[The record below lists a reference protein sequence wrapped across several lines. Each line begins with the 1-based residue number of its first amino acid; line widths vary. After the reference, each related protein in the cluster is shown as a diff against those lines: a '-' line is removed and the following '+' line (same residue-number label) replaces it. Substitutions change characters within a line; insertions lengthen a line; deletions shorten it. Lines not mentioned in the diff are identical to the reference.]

1 MKPKHVRKR
10 GTTNDFEHHRFLGI
24 SHFRKNICLNIS
36 DFGRS
41 PRYAAKVEQAF
52 LTDHTEQIERIKVKL
67 RAARKADPHRKV
79 FGASSHRYKLKTP
92 LRHHDLQTFERRYS
106 ITLPSCYRA
115 FATEIGNGGPSFRE
129 SSAGPFYGIYPLGEC
144 VDELLENPTDSL
156 KKPAIV
162 EPAMTDEH
170 WARLTH
176 RIKEEHDITDED
188 YEQEFARNL
197 PKCFKMTPGA
207 HSGFPS
213 AATDV

>member
-1 MKPKHVRKR
+1 MGHIDRARSLPRFIRLMKPTHVRKR
-10 GTTNDFEHHRFLGI
+10 GTADDFEYHRFLGT
-24 SHFRKNICLNIS
+24 SHFCKNICLNIS

-115 FATEIGNGGPSFRE
+115 FATEIGNGGPSFR
-129 SSAGPFYGIYPLGEC
+129 GPSCWPSTASTHLASVSMSYSKTQRI
-144 VDELLENPTDSL
+144 LLRSQ
-156 KKPAIV
+156 
-162 EPAMTDEH
+162 
-170 WARLTH
+170 RLS
-176 RIKEEHDITDED
+176 
-188 YEQEFARNL
+188 NL
-197 PKCFKMTPGA
+197 Q
-207 HSGFPS
+207 
-213 AATDV
+213 